1 MIGGAGS
8 YEGSDIATG
17 SQTPEGVT
25 TPTTDILDSSA
36 PGVSGF
42 GGVDTDN
49 GNAGS

>member
-1 MIGGAGS
+1 MIGGSGS

-25 TPTTDILDSSA
+25 TPTDVSDNAA
-36 PGVSGF
+36 PGGAGF
-42 GGVDTDN
+42 GGADTDN